1 MTRRKRQPPNGPNRP
16 IGGVAAPP
24 LTTLDE
30 FSDQS
35 VGAWLRAA
43 ANLQSLHAALHFGL
57 EAQRGRVS
65 ADLTSAL
72 LAGASRSLSVEGW
85 SRIVDYRY
93 GLVPLSARG
102 SLSGD
107 GGRFNIGANLNPSS
121 FTAFPALYIGEDYET
136 AFAEKFGR
144 MSTDE
149 TDGLSPLELALR
161 RTKSF
166 THVLLRGQ
174 IDIVLD
180 VGNDDALTPFVK
192 VIRKFHVPLEAMQKA
207 RQMGVKPPS
216 IVRSVEILRTTLTD
230 PYWLRAPMQFDLP
243 ANSQVFGRIVAAAGI
258 HGILYPSAR
267 LPGKQCLAL
276 FPQNW
281 AGSDSYVEV
290 ADAVPDHA
298 RLSRVAADTPFLD

>member
-1 MTRRKRQPPNGPNRP
+1 MTRRRPRPPKGPRRP
-16 IGGVAAPP
+16 AGGLGAPP

-30 FSDQS
+30 FSEQS

-65 ADLTSAL
+65 AELTSAL
-72 LAGASRSLSVEGW
+72 LAGASRSLGLKGW

-93 GLVPLSARG
+93 SLAPLSARG
-102 SLSGD
+102 SLTGD
-107 GGRFNIGANLNPSS
+107 GGRFNIGEHLNPAS
-121 FTAFPALYIGEDYET
+121 FTAFPALYVGEDYET

-144 MSTDE
+144 TPE
-149 TDGLSPLELALR
+149 QAIDGLSPAELALR
-161 RTKSF
+161 TEASF
-166 THVLLRGQ
+166 THVSLHGR

-180 VGNDDALTPFVK
+180 ISSDDAMAPFVDI
-192 VIRKFHVPLEAMQKA
+192 IRKFHVPFEAMQRA
-207 RQMGVKPPS
+207 RQLGVKPPS
-216 IVRSVEILRTTLTD
+216 IVRSLDMLRATLTD
-230 PYWLRAPMQFDLP
+230 PNWLRAPMQFDLP

-258 HGILYPSAR
+258 HGILYPSIR

-281 AGSDSYVEV
+281 AASDSYVEV
-290 ADAVPDHA
+290 TDAVPEQA
-298 RLSRVAADTPFLD
+298 RFTRLTADTPFID